1 MGNIS
6 ANNIIYIDRD
16 NFKVYYQGTAD
27 NDDLGSLEGQGKTIE
42 EAIDIAQNIV
52 EEYGEVEYGINFISS
67 RKYPKKHTN
76 PTRPSS
82 SKHYKPVEDN
92 HIKIPRKSHQND
104 TITVNKDKKTTNI
117 CDNKKPLDKNK
128 LDLRTRMFIEFFES
142 QGVTFVDVTD
152 EVEFINMDKGGRR
165 GMSPVTHRSPS
176 TANVRLKNE
185 NL

>member
-1 MGNIS
+1 M
-6 ANNIIYIDRD
+6 
-16 NFKVYYQGTAD
+16 
-27 NDDLGSLEGQGKTIE
+27 
-42 EAIDIAQNIV
+42 
-52 EEYGEVEYGINFISS
+52 
-67 RKYPKKHTN
+67 
-76 PTRPSS
+76 
-82 SKHYKPVEDN
+82 
-92 HIKIPRKSHQND
+92 
-104 TITVNKDKKTTNI
+104 NKDKKTTNI

-152 EVEFINMDKGGRR
+152 EVEFIDMDKGGRR